1 MSRYTGPK
9 NKKAR
14 RIGKDLELT
23 TSTQKLQRRLGI
35 PPGQHGRRGRRM
47 LSDYGKQLLEKQR
60 VKWTYGVK
68 ERQFRRYFQKALK
81 KKGATGEELLRT
93 LERRLDNVI
102 YRLALSPTRAMARQ
116 LVTHGHVQVDGQ
128 KVSIPSFLTKPG
140 NVVTLSTKALKIPQV
155 ELLAKEKKPLIPAW
169 LTRRAAAGK
178 VDRLPVREDIDA
190 DINEQYIVEVYSK

>member
-1 MSRYTGPK
+1 MARYTGPK

-35 PPGQHGRRGRRM
+35 PPGQHGRRGRRS

-68 ERQFRRYFQKALK
+68 EKQFRRYFKMALK

-93 LERRLDNVI
+93 LERRLDNTLF
-102 YRLALSPTRAMARQ
+102 RLALTPTRAMARQ
-116 LVTHGHVQVDGQ
+116 LISHGHVRVDDE
-128 KVSIPSFLTKPG
+128 KVSIPSFLVEKG
-140 NVVTLSTKALKIPQV
+140 QVISLSDKALKIPQV
-155 ELLAKEKKPLIPAW
+155 EERAKEKKPQIPVW
-169 LTRRAAAGK
+169 LSRKAAVGK
-178 VDRLPVREDIDA
+178 VERLPTRDDMDT
-190 DINEQYIVEVYSK
+190 DINEQYIVELYSR